1 MCRTLGSD
9 PDQVAVPGRRV
20 IVCWLGGTPAQQSL
34 SRDVTLSPKTEL
46 LQQFV
51 P

>member
-1 MCRTLGSD
+1 MIT
-9 PDQVAVPGRRV
+9 RRER
-20 IVCWLGGTPAQQSL
+20 WLGGTPAQQSL